1 MESVCVSGES
11 TAWLG
16 VRCDVLLLKYR
27 TSDKRDQGRS
37 NNGKSQG
44 LNAKY
49 KFDPA
54 VYVTFTSALQSL
66 SFEEWRK

>member
-1 MESVCVSGES
+1 MRERREYGMVQMLNAMCCV
-11 TAWLG
+11 
-16 VRCDVLLLKYR
+16 VVKVYNR
-27 TSDKRDQGRS
+27 TSDKRDGGRS
-37 NNGKSQG
+37 NNGESQG

>member
-1 MESVCVSGES
+1 MCCV
-11 TAWLG
+11 
-16 VRCDVLLLKYR
+16 VVKVYNR
-27 TSDKRDQGRS
+27 TSDKRDQGQS
-37 NNGKSQG
+37 NNGESQG